1 MQRYE
6 IYFNWQKILPPVQ
19 QSPNLLKHN
28 IKMWQIVQKP
38 LPHLTHIHFIG
49 KTTNKQVYSSSI

>member
-19 QSPNLLKHN
+19 QSPNQLKHN
-28 IKMWQIVQKP
+28 VKMWQIVQKP

-49 KTTNKQVYSSSI
+49 ITQIRVQIR